1 MTQSCA
7 CPDGQAFASHKSKTP
22 GWPTSKILDF
32 HFGGICFN
40 LQSDLHGGN
49 TAAAVSLSVF
59 KKVFKLRPSAMIT
72 SESFVVFLHWLSSSR
87 WRLHR
92 LTIDSFVPRFC
103 AAARFP
109 SWAARLMPLT
119 YKLHYMVFFES
130 FPCWWGWVQ
139 TTDLQSFNCESALHL
154 SHNFIGPLWTT
165 YQFYW
170 SAVTRQNVFG
180 DMKKK
185 KKTCISRTLL

>member
-154 SHNFIGPLWTT
+154 SPTISLVLCELLINFIGLLLPGKMFLATW
-165 YQFYW
+165 
-170 SAVTRQNVFG
+170 
-180 DMKKK
+180 KKK
-185 KKTCISRTLL
+185 NMH